1 MLTSTWLFYHVFG
14 IHEPYPLILKITV
27 VLLLLSW
34 LILAISKVIFGR
46 AFYSNIWEGVFV
58 FVIGFPTFATL
69 FTGSICALTYA
80 GLPDPNMNIL
90 YAFEW
95 RWSDISFNCYLLLQL
110 FFVIYLAH
118 TLLRLWRYKRK
129 PAALT
134 D

>member
-1 MLTSTWLFYHVFG
+1 MIGWNVFSFLG
-14 IHEPYPLILKITV
+14 FDSAETV
-27 VLLLLSW
+27 VTWAIILIGLCWLL
-34 LILAISKVIFGR
+34 LAISKVIFKR
-46 AFYSNIWEGVFV
+46 AFYRNVWEGVFV

-90 YAFEW
+90 YVFATV
-95 RWSDISFNCYLLLQL
+95 WSDISINYYLILQL